1 MTAHQ
6 LELFKE
12 FAESNPPTHQSSTS
26 EIIIEVE
33 GRSYHCSDLDI
44 SKMEQKLGPFEDENG
59 VNFWWLLRQ
68 LKSDGAK
75 RIQLI

>member
-1 MTAHQ
+1 MTSKQ

-12 FAESNPPTHQSSTS
+12 FAESKPIASSSSS
-26 EIIIEVE
+26 EIIIEIE

-68 LKSDGAK
+68 LKSDGVK
-75 RIQLI
+75 LIKLI

>member
-1 MTAHQ
+1 MTSEQ
-6 LELFKE
+6 LELFSE
-12 FAESNPPTHQSSTS
+12 FAESNPATHRSSSS

-68 LKSDGAK
+68 LKSDGVK

>member
-1 MTAHQ
+1 VTTQQ

-12 FAESNPPTHQSSTS
+12 FAESKPTAQSSTS
-26 EIIIEVE
+26 EIIVEIE

-44 SKMEQKLGPFEDENG
+44 SKMEQKFGPFEDENG

-68 LKSDGAK
+68 LKSDGVK

>member
-1 MTAHQ
+1 MTTQQ

-12 FAESNPPTHQSSTS
+12 FAESKPIAKSSTS

-44 SKMEQKLGPFEDENG
+44 SKMEQKFGPFEDENG

-68 LKSDGAK
+68 LKSDGVK
-75 RIQLI
+75 RIKLI

>member
-1 MTAHQ
+1 MTAQQ

-12 FAESNPPTHQSSTS
+12 FAESKPIDKASHSS
-26 EIIIEVE
+26 IIIEIE

-44 SKMEQKLGPFEDENG
+44 SKMEQKFGPSEDENG

-68 LKSDGAK
+68 LKSDGVK
-75 RIQLI
+75 RITLI

>member
-1 MTAHQ
+1 MTTQQ

-12 FAESNPPTHQSSTS
+12 FAESKPTAQSNTS
-26 EIIIEVE
+26 EIIVEIE

-44 SKMEQKLGPFEDENG
+44 SKMEQKFGPFEDENG

-68 LKSDGAK
+68 LKSDGVK